1 VSLPRLIAMQCGH
14 GCQNHFISQLRS
26 LSQLLSLRA
35 QFLHNRVH
43 FFGFILCRGDDMSRF
58 GIFIFFADITILP
71 KRILISKP
79 RVAALSSAVSIS
91 NLKQSSLSP
100 RRKDSCRYTRT
111 FGNRGSFFPTQY
123 PQVAKISRI
132 ACNLQNE
139 QEERPRRSGW
149 ILLIFWIL
157 R

>member
-79 RVAALSSAVSIS
+79 SGSPIFGSEYLQLETKLPLTAPKRFMPIHKNFWKSWIILPDTIS
-91 NLKQSSLSP
+91 PSCQNITNCSQSS
-100 RRKDSCRYTRT
+100 K
-111 FGNRGSFFPTQY
+111 
-123 PQVAKISRI
+123 
-132 ACNLQNE
+132 
-139 QEERPRRSGW
+139 
-149 ILLIFWIL
+149 
-157 R
+157 